1 MTHMDSRRVWI
12 AYTTIFLKESEK
24 IFRIPFQTLV
34 TPIVTVLLFFL
45 VIGGILGEKIGSVHG
60 ISFIAFVVPGVILLA
75 VMTNT
80 FVHVAKNLFSAR
92 LVWNNIDEMLVA
104 PIPPWVIAVGFASA
118 GMVRGLLVGCVVLLI
133 SLFLSPLSIVH
144 PFTALAFFVLT
155 SVCFAFI
162 GIIAGLCST
171 SLENISMA
179 NVFVI
184 TPAIYIG
191 GVYHSIIHLSPWA
204 ANASAWNP
212 TFYFIN
218 GFRYGMLGV
227 SDTDIGLSFIVLTG
241 ATLLS
246 IAVATH
252 LSQRRIGL
260 SI

>member
-1 MTHMDSRRVWI
+1 MSDMGSRRIWI
-12 AYTTIFLKESEK
+12 AYTTIFFKESEK

-45 VIGGILGEKIGSVHG
+45 VVGGILGEKIGSVQG
-60 ISFIAFVVPGVILLA
+60 VSFTAFVVPGVILLA

-92 LVWNNIDEMLVA
+92 LVWNNISEMLVA
-104 PIPPWVIAVGFASA
+104 PIPPWVIAMGFASA
-118 GMVRGLLVGCVVLLI
+118 GMVRGLLVGCVVLLV
-133 SLFLSPLSIVH
+133 SLFLSPLSVAH
-144 PFTALAFFVLT
+144 LLVAFFFFVVT
-155 SVCFAFI
+155 SACFAFI
-162 GIIAGLCST
+162 GVIAGLCST
-171 SLENISMA
+171 SLENISMV

-191 GVYHSIIHLSPWA
+191 GVYHSIVHLSPWA
-204 ANASAWNP
+204 ANASTWNP

-218 GFRYGMLGV
+218 GFRYGMLDV

-241 ATLLS
+241 ATVFS
-246 IAVATH
+246 IVIATY